1 MMNDMLEPQSLSKI
15 EAFIRGLVQPNA
27 EEWEA
32 FVRIVRFKKLM
43 KKDLLLEDGQV
54 CNFIAFMNSGVMR
67 EYAFQN
73 GKETTVDFITENQF
87 ASDYQS
93 FIMLEPSKQYLEA
106 LTDVDLIILKKDAIN
121 DLFDKYKVW
130 ERFGRLI
137 IERVFC
143 INEGKRK
150 KIISTGN
157 EEQYRDFA
165 TSYPQI
171 IQKVPQYY
179 IASYLGLTPE
189 HLSRIRKKG

>member
-1 MMNDMLEPQSLSKI
+1 MNDMLEPQSLSKI
-15 EAFIRGLVQPNA
+15 EAFIRELVQPNA

-54 CNFIAFMNSGVMR
+54 CNFIAFLNSGVMR

-93 FIMLEPSKQYLEA
+93 FIMQEPSKQYLEA

-157 EEQYRDFA
+157 EEQYRDFE

-171 IQKVPQYY
+171 IQQVPQYY